1 MCQTQEND
9 MYHHMS
15 EDHAALI
22 GAKKYCRP
30 HF

>member
-9 MYHHMS
+9 MYHHMF
-15 EDHAALI
+15 EDHVALI